1 MTRIIESMPNTAKS
15 LGSGIDITTKKSKSN
30 CNKLSSHGLGEEK
43 IAPNQQIYKIKY
55 INQRIPNSLIE

>member
-30 CNKLSSHGLGEEK
+30 CTKLSSHGLGEEK
-43 IAPNQQIYKIKY
+43 IA
-55 INQRIPNSLIE
+55 NSAKSTNI